1 MTYEKFKMLDV
12 LIIGAG
18 PIGLACGIEA
28 TKHKLNYLILEK
40 GVLVNS
46 LYHYPDNMTF
56 FSTSEKLEI
65 GGVPFV
71 SNNPKPRKHEAL
83 EYYRRVA
90 EKFQLNIN
98 FYESVKGIAKGGDH
112 FVVNTSK
119 GIYKTKS
126 LVIATGFYD
135 LPNKLNIPGE
145 ELSKVKHYYTDPHPY
160 YRQKV
165 VVIGAQNSAVDAAL
179 ECWRKGAEVTMIVR
193 GPEIANRVKY
203 WVRPDIENR
212 IEEGSIKAHFNAN
225 VTKVEEHSLTFMKDN
240 KEHTIPNDFVLA
252 LTGYQPGYDLL
263 KMAGV
268 NISNE
273 KTMRPSYNEANMESN
288 IRQLYLAGVVVGGME
303 TAKWF
308 IENSRI
314 HADLIMNDIMQK
326 IKGESQSNSK

>member
-1 MTYEKFKMLDV
+1 MLDV

-18 PIGLACGIEA
+18 PIGLACGIQASE
-28 TKHKLNYLILEK
+28 HNLNYLIIEK

-71 SNNPKPRKHEAL
+71 SNNPKPKKHEAL

-98 FYESVKGIAKGGDH
+98 LYESVERIDKDETH
-112 FVVNTSK
+112 FEITTSK
-119 GIYKTKS
+119 GKYQTKS
-126 LVIATGFYD
+126 LIIATGFYD

-145 ELSKVKHYYTDPHPY
+145 ELPKVRHYYTDPHPY

-179 ECWRKGAEVTMIVR
+179 ECWRKGAEVTMIIR
-193 GPEIANRVKY
+193 GPQIANRVKY

-212 IEEGSIKAHFNAN
+212 IEEGSIKAYFNSN
-225 VTKVEEHSLTFMKDN
+225 VTQIQEDSLTFTSKGST
-240 KEHTIPNDFVLA
+240 HTIPNDFVLA
-252 LTGYQPGYDLL
+252 LTGYQPSYQLL

-268 NISNE
+268 KISSE
-273 KTMRPSYNEANMESN
+273 KTMKPNYNEANMVSN
-288 IRQLYLAGVVVGGME
+288 VEGLYLAGVVVGGME

-308 IENSRI
+308 IENSRV
-314 HADLIMNDIMQK
+314 HADIIIKDIIAQK
-326 IKGESQSNSK
+326 GLQTS

>member
-1 MTYEKFKMLDV
+1 MLDV

-28 TKHKLNYLILEK
+28 TKHKLDYLIIEK

-46 LYHYPDNMTF
+46 LYLYPDNMTF

-65 GGVPFV
+65 GGIPFV
-71 SNNPKPRKHEAL
+71 SNNPKPKKHEAL

-90 EKFQLNIN
+90 DKFQLNIN
-98 FYESVKGIAKGGDH
+98 FYESAESIINEESH
-112 FVVNTSK
+112 FVINTSK
-119 GIYKTKS
+119 GTYKTKA
-126 LVIATGFYD
+126 LVMATGFYD

-145 ELSKVKHYYTDPHPY
+145 ELPKVKHYYTDPHPY

-193 GPEIANRVKY
+193 GPQIADRVKY

-225 VTKVEEHSLTFMKDN
+225 VTNIEDDQLTFIKDKN
-240 KEHTIPNDFVLA
+240 EHTIPNDFVLA
-252 LTGYQPGYDLL
+252 LTGYQPGYKLL

-268 NISNE
+268 TISNE
-273 KTMRPSYNEANMESN
+273 KTMKPTYNETTMESN
-288 IRQLYLAGVVVGGME
+288 VSNLYLGGVVVGGME

-308 IENSRI
+308 IENSRV
-314 HADLIMNDIMQK
+314 HASFIMSDIAK
-326 IKGESQSNSK
+326 KLLSKNHSNSK